1 MNVFMGKYV
10 FSSLNHS
17 SSSLKNGENI
27 TYLLS
32 FGLFQDWNEIL
43 HLDGLELKPSCD
55 ELWTEVHSQQC
66 FGQAVDFGLHVSAA
80 RTYQQGILWLRV
92 SC

>member
-1 MNVFMGKYV
+1 MYVFMGKYV

-32 FGLFQDWNEIL
+32 FGLFQGWNEIL
-43 HLDGLELKPSCD
+43 HLHGLEMKPSCD
-55 ELWTEVHSQQC
+55 ELWTEVCDIVQE
-66 FGQAVDFGLHVSAA
+66 
-80 RTYQQGILWLRV
+80 TGIKTVPREKKCTKAKWL
-92 SC
+92 SGEALKQL